1 MKKIKLK
8 NLVLTAAAVWVG
20 MTSGASAESL
30 TPDNIKNLH
39 YIMFGLPIVLILLGS
54 LVYKNKVTL
63 DEKKHEAIVA
73 ELEKKW
79 NKIKYNII

>member
-8 NLVLTAAAVWVG
+8 NLVLTVAAVWVG

-39 YIMFGLPIVLILLGS
+39 YIMFGLPIVLLLLGS

-79 NKIKYNII
+79 NKI